1 MSPMT
6 SSADGLLA
14 ATTLRQVAELANVS
28 TATVARVLQRSE
40 RVSPE
45 TRSRVE
51 AVLEATGYRHN
62 AVASGLRRQRTNT
75 VGHVLRGGDPNPFY
89 TGVALGLQHEAAAH
103 GYQVLLGSAQD
114 AGSEAEV
121 VEAFLAR
128 RVDAVV
134 FTTPISAANVETAV
148 RAGVRVV
155 QVERPVTREAP
166 AIVVDNLS
174 GSHAATRHL
183 IDLGHEWIAFIGVRS
198 EVGIP
203 PTVEDERLGGYA
215 RAMEEAGLEPRV
227 LIGEYDY
234 PGSVHYRAH
243 GRTYLRRLVEEGPV
257 PTAVF
262 AGSDTLAA
270 GILQGLYELDMRVP
284 QDMSVVG
291 FDDTFSGHLSP
302 PLTTV
307 ALPMEELGRQALRLA
322 VVDRSG
328 THGTDS
334 TDSTD
339 GPDDNDNRTP
349 RLVARFVLRA
359 STAAPRRRRSP
370 A

>member
-1 MSPMT
+1 MSTMT
-6 SSADGLLA
+6 STAHDSPS
-14 ATTLRQVAELANVS
+14 ATTLRQVADLAGVS
-28 TATVARVLQRSE
+28 TATVARVLQGSE
-40 RVSPE
+40 RVTAQ

-75 VGHVLRGGDPNPFY
+75 IGHVLRGGDPNPFY
-89 TGVALGLQHEAAAH
+89 TGVALGLQHAAAAN
-103 GYQVLLGSAQD
+103 GYQVLLSSAQD
-114 AGSEAEV
+114 AASEAEA

-128 RVDAVV
+128 RVDAMV
-134 FTTPISAANVETAV
+134 FTTAVSAANVETAV

-166 AIVVDNLS
+166 AVVVDNLS
-174 GSHAATRHL
+174 GSRAATQHL
-183 IDLGHEWIAFIGVRS
+183 IDLGHEQIAYIGATSHAVR
-198 EVGIP
+198 IP
-203 PTVEDERLGGYA
+203 PIVEDERLGGYL

-227 LIGEYDY
+227 LLGEYDQ
-234 PGSVHYRAH
+234 PGSDRYRAY
-243 GRTYLRRLVEEGPV
+243 GRTYLRRLIEEGPV

-262 AGSDTLAA
+262 AGTDTLAA

-291 FDDTFSGHLSP
+291 FDDTYSGHLSP

-307 ALPMEELGRQALRLA
+307 ALPKEELGRQALLRA
-322 VVDRSG
+322 VLD
-328 THGTDS
+328 GTDAPAS
-334 TDSTD
+334 
-339 GPDDNDNRTP
+339 PAP
-349 RLVARFVLRA
+349 PLVARFVLRA
-359 STAAPRRRRSP
+359 STAAPRRRGR